1 MKVALGVTGGISA
14 YKAAEIVRELQQRG
28 VEVQVILTAN
38 GQEFIRP
45 LTFAALTGRK
55 VITGMFSPDQRDA
68 EKDAEHETGHGANQ
82 EPNVE
87 SAIEHIA
94 VAQSI
99 DLLLVAPATANCL
112 GKLANGVADDFLT
125 TLYLATKAPVVAAPA
140 MNVNMW
146 EHPAT
151 RENVERLR
159 QRGVRIVEP
168 DAGYLACGMTG
179 PGRLASVEAIVDA
192 ALDALGIRPNLKNDL
207 KNEVVLVTAGPT
219 REAIDP
225 VRYISNRSSGKM
237 GYAVAEAAAR
247 RGAHTILVSGPTALP
262 PPEGVEFIAV
272 VSGAEMRDAVL
283 ARLSEATVVMKA
295 AAVADYRPQKPSAR
309 KIRSK
314 AAELTIALEPTEDI
328 LAEIA
333 KHQNAGKKN
342 AKENNG
348 RILVGFAAETENV
361 RSSARAKLDAKCLDL
376 IVANDVTLEGSGFDS
391 DYNTVVILG
400 RDGLERALPRLRKI
414 DVANEI
420 LNEVVTLRAHLS
432 APLASAPLASAPLA
446 SSRGIPP
453 VASNERS

>member
-28 VEVQVILTAN
+28 VEVQVILTAH

-45 LTFAALTGRK
+45 LTFAALTGKK
-55 VITGMFSPDQRDA
+55 VITGMFGA
-68 EKDAEHETGHGANQ
+68 GEHEAEQ

-99 DLLLVAPATANCL
+99 DLLVVAPATANCL

-125 TLYLATKAPVVAAPA
+125 TLYLATKAPVVVAPA

-151 RENVERLR
+151 RQNVERLR

-179 PGRLASVEAIVDA
+179 PGRLASVEAIVDT
-192 ALDALGIRPNLKNDL
+192 ALDALGIRPDL

-237 GYAVAEAAAR
+237 GYAVAEAAVR
-247 RGAHTILVSGPTALP
+247 RGAHTILVSGPTALH
-262 PPEGVEFIAV
+262 PPEGVEHIAV

-283 ARLSEATVVMKA
+283 ARLQEATVVVKA
-295 AAVADYRPQKPSAR
+295 AAVADYRPQKQSAQ

-314 AAELTIALEPTEDI
+314 AKEFSIALEPTVDI

-333 KHQNAGKKN
+333 NHKD
-342 AKENNG
+342 G
-348 RILVGFAAETENV
+348 RILVGFAAETPASSGTPGSDDLRN
-361 RSSARAKLDAKCLDL
+361 SAREKLDAKCLDL

-400 RDGLERALPRLRKI
+400 RNGLERQLPRLRKI

-432 APLASAPLASAPLA
+432 S
-446 SSRGIPP
+446 P
-453 VASNERS
+453 VTQ

>member
-28 VEVQVILTAN
+28 VEVQVILTAH

-45 LTFAALTGRK
+45 LTFAALTGKK
-55 VITGMFSPDQRDA
+55 VITGMFG
-68 EKDAEHETGHGANQ
+68 TGEQ

-99 DLLLVAPATANCL
+99 DLLVVAPATANCL

-125 TLYLATKAPVVAAPA
+125 TLYLATKAPVVVAPA

-146 EHPAT
+146 EHAAT

-168 DAGYLACGMTG
+168 NAGYLACGMTG
-179 PGRLASVEAIVDA
+179 PGRLASVEAIVDM
-192 ALDALGIRPNLKNDL
+192 ALDALGIRPDL

-237 GYAVAEAAAR
+237 GYAVAEAAVR
-247 RGAHTILVSGPTALP
+247 RGAHTVLVSGPTALR
-262 PPEGVEFIAV
+262 PPEGVEHIAV
-272 VSGAEMRDAVL
+272 TSGAEMRDAVL
-283 ARLSEATVVMKA
+283 AHLREATVVIKA
-295 AAVADYRPQKPSAR
+295 AAVADYRPQKQATQ

-314 AAELTIALEPTEDI
+314 AKELSIALEPTDDI

-333 KHQNAGKKN
+333 KHKDN
-342 AKENNG
+342 
-348 RILVGFAAETENV
+348 RILVGFAAETPGTPGIDDL

-400 RDGLERALPRLRKI
+400 RNGLERQLPRLRKI

-420 LNEVVTLRAHLS
+420 LNEVVSLRAHLS
-432 APLASAPLASAPLA
+432 S
-446 SSRGIPP
+446 P
-453 VASNERS
+453 VTQ